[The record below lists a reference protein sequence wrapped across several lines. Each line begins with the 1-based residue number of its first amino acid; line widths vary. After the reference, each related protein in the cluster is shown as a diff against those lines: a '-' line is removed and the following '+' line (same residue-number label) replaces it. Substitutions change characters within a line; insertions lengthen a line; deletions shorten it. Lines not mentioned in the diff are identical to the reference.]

1 MQLYT
6 HEAVQVTFDKK
17 IGKKTLS
24 QGGQLRSNKRK
35 KTPWIR
41 IAFSKV
47 GFQKLTFSTSLWCG
61 KFAFSRS
68 TEHQLMTSSV
78 T

>member
-6 HEAVQVTFDKK
+6 HEVVQVTFDKK

-35 KTPWIR
+35 KKPWIR

-47 GFQKLTFSTSLWCG
+47 EFQKLTFSPSLWCG